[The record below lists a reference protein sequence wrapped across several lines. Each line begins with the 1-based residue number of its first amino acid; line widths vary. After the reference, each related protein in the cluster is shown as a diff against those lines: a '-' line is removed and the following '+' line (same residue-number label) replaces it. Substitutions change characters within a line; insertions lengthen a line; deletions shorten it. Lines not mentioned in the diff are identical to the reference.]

1 MSKNSVHITIIKEI
15 VIDYIW
21 VWLSSI
27 IALFLSLW
35 TIVPSL
41 YIQTNF
47 SSECNQAIN
56 IIVHGVSLSY
66 IAGSIFFVFSGV
78 IPNLRKRLSIFPS
91 VSDKL
96 IELQRAYGDFMA
108 VSCTNQE
115 YSTDFNLKSFVE
127 RVIQEDCKHYCED
140 KGLSVEEF
148 DYDVHFKPEYLFALS
163 LPLQWL
169 DETLFELQAMSTWL
183 SPEDLKVLSTIKHDS
198 FVSQIRGRC
207 GSNMKTAYGIEDITI
222 RFGILKKCLLE
233 YRQSRELLDK
243 LVKKYEKY
251 HICEIKE

>member
-1 MSKNSVHITIIKEI
+1 MSKISVYITIFKEI
-15 VIDYIW
+15 VIDYFG

-27 IALFLSLW
+27 IALFLLLW
-35 TIVPSL
+35 TIMPNL
-41 YIQTNF
+41 YIQTSF
-47 SSECNQAIN
+47 SSEYNQAVN

-78 IPNLRKRLSIFPS
+78 IPDFSRRLSILPS

-96 IELQRAYGDFMA
+96 IELQKAFGDFMA
-108 VSCTNQE
+108 VSITNQE

-127 RVIQEDCKHYCED
+127 RVIKEDCKHYCED
-140 KGLSVEEF
+140 NSLSVEEF

-163 LPLQWL
+163 LPLQWI
-169 DETLFELQAMSTWL
+169 DETLFELQTMASWL
-183 SPEDLKVLSTIKHDS
+183 SLEDHRVLSTIKHDN

-207 GSNMKTAYGIEDITI
+207 GSNLKTAYGIEDITI
-222 RFGILKKCLLE
+222 RFGLLKKCLLE

-251 HICEIKE
+251 HIREKDV